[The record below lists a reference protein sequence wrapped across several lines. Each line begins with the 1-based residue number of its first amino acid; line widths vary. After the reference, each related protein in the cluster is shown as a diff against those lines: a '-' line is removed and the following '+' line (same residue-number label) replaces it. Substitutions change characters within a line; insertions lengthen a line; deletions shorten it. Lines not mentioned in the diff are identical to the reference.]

1 MKIVRVE
8 RNDTLATIILPIPI
22 QRTPLWQKNDRNV
35 MPVLSDGAG
44 ILRVRLR
51 DADLRAGSELFL
63 AFRNDVVLQASVD
76 VVEILAASEAVS

>member
-1 MKIVRVE
+1 
-8 RNDTLATIILPIPI
+8 
-22 QRTPLWQKNDRNV
+22 

-63 AFRNDVVLQASVD
+63 AFRNDVVLQVSVD
-76 VVEILAASEAVS
+76 VVKFSQQVKQ